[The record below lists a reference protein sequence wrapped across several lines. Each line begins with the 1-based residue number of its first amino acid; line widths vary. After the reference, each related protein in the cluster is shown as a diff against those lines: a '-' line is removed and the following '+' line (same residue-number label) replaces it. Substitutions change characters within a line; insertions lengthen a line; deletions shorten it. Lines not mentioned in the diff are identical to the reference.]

1 MDRLSKE
8 RRSWNMGRI
17 RGKNTEPELI
27 VRSLLHRLGFRFRL
41 HRRDL
46 IGIPDVVLPKYKAV
60 IFVHGCFWH
69 RHSKCRLAYTPKS
82 NQRFWH
88 QKFKSNTARDLRVRT
103 ELKRLGWRIMV
114 VWECEVADLPSLG
127 SKIKRFLTK
136 RI

>member
-1 MDRLSKE
+1 MDTLSKE

-46 IGIPDVVLPKYKAV
+46 IGNPDVVLPKYKAV

-69 RHSKCRLAYTPKS
+69 RHSKCRLAYNPKS

-88 QKFKSNTARDLRVRT
+88 QKFKSNIARDLLVRA

-114 VWECEVADLPSLG
+114 VWECEVPDLPSLR
-127 SKIKRFLTK
+127 SKIKRFLLK
-136 RI
+136 GI